1 MLPPG
6 FLGDLPGNLSRRAA
20 RDLIGILRY
29 SAREWGIATA
39 RRSRD
44 RLLDR
49 IRDIEAGHVVGHRR
63 NDVAPKAP
71 TLFLVEHPWVIAYH
85 PMTRQVYRVLH
96 GAMDFPALFS
106 SPDPT
111 GRPVDR

>member
-1 MLPPG
+1 MNGPG
-6 FLGDLPGNLSRRAA
+6 KVR
-20 RDLIGILRY
+20 ILRY

-49 IRDIEAGHVVGHRR
+49 IRAEEAGHAVGHRR
-63 NDVAPKAP
+63 HDLTPKEP

-85 PMTRQVYRVLH
+85 PTIRQIYRVLH

-106 SPDPT
+106 PPDPA
-111 GRPVDR
+111 GRPPDR